1 MKKLIFKKKVFKGM
15 TLIEIMIALAI
26 VVVMS
31 SILVV
36 ASASITKYLRA
47 ANNVNDTVAVQAPI
61 AQGNKE
67 AEAIAVPSG
76 VQIILDP
83 EGAIGTIPLA
93 GDMYVLNDINRDT
106 DEAGR
111 NLNMKFITNIETTT
125 EPTTDAP

>member
-15 TLIEIMIALAI
+15 TLVEIMIALAI

-31 SILVV
+31 SLLVV

-61 AQGNKE
+61 AQGNVVGE
-67 AEAIAVPSG
+67 ALAVPGG
-76 VQIILDP
+76 VEIILDP
-83 EGAIGTIPLA
+83 DGAIGTIPLA
-93 GDMYVLNDINRDT
+93 GDMYVLNDTKRDT

-111 NLNMKFITNIETTT
+111 NLNMKFIINIETTT
-125 EPTTDAP
+125 EATTDAP

>member
-1 MKKLIFKKKVFKGM
+1 MKKFNLKRKVFKGM

-61 AQGNKE
+61 AQAKVVNV
-67 AEAIAVPSG
+67 A
-76 VQIILDP
+76 DP
-83 EGAIGTIPLA
+83 VAGGIEINLEYNGGTIPLA
-93 GDMYVLNDINRDT
+93 GEMYEIDDDKKDLN
-106 DEAGR
+106 EAGHG
-111 NLNMKFITNIETTT
+111 LKMKFIANIETTT
-125 EPTTDAP
+125 EAEEDDE